1 MASPIIDVMMYG
13 IPKIY
18 KLLFFLHVCHICVE
32 TYIYACVPPMFIYL
46 PTYLPTCIHTYTSD
60 SHVLGPRSSCHS
72 KQKRKTRGSVKA
84 LDLQISIYPL
94 VPSTP
99 GLGGEFMG
107 WLRSTTMEQQ
117 PQQFQHLGVGDY
129 KTARRDRPTK

>member
-1 MASPIIDVMMYG
+1 V
-13 IPKIY
+13 
-18 KLLFFLHVCHICVE
+18 
-32 TYIYACVPPMFIYL
+32 
-46 PTYLPTCIHTYTSD
+46 
-60 SHVLGPRSSCHS
+60 
-72 KQKRKTRGSVKA
+72 KT